1 MAEDLRQAA
10 LDYHREPK
18 PGKLGIH
25 ATKRMGTQR
34 DLALAYSPGV
44 AAPCLEIAEDPA
56 RVWDYTARANLVAVI
71 SNGSAVLGLGA
82 IGALA
87 SKPVMEGKAVLF
99 KKFANIDVFD
109 IEVDEGDVDALVETV
124 ARLEPTFGAI
134 NLEDIKAP
142 ECFEIE
148 RRLKERLNI
157 PVFHDDQ
164 HGTAI
169 CVAAAALNALRIVG
183 KTPDAARVVCSGAGA
198 AAIACLDLL
207 QELGVARANIAVCDS
222 KGVVHA
228 GRTDLNEQK
237 QRYALDT
244 DARTLDDA
252 IEDADIFLG
261 LSGPGTMTQA
271 MVRSMGPKPIIL
283 ALANPVPE
291 IMPEDALAA
300 RPDAIIAT
308 GRSDYPNQVN
318 NVLCF
323 PFIFRGALDCGA
335 TEINTAM
342 KLACV
347 RAIADLATA
356 ESSDVVAAAYGD
368 QSQKFGR
375 DYIIPKPFD
384 PRLIQTVPA
393 AVAAAAMES
402 GVAAR
407 PIADLESYRAELA
420 GLVFRTGYLMK
431 VVIDQAKKDPKR
443 VVYAAGEN
451 ERVLRA
457 AQQAI
462 DEGIAR
468 PILIGRPSRI
478 EERIDRLSLRL
489 EPGTN
494 VGVIDPADYEKYDTY
509 WRLYHELMGRR
520 GVAPAAAR
528 TTLRNQPTVI
538 ASMMVRSGDADALLA
553 GPAPRFRPELNYVL
567 DVIGLRPGVDSAAA
581 LRVLILTKGIFF
593 IADTDIAEDPSPSQ
607 LCQSAVL
614 TAEQVRRFGM
624 TPKIALLSASNFGS
638 NDLAVSVKMREALRL
653 LHEQAPELEAEGEM
667 HADAALDETIRA
679 ERFPQ
684 LTAQGSG
691 QHPDSA
697 RPDHGQHRLR
707 HAQGAGRR
715 NLGRPD
721 PARAGCAGL
730 RPARLRHHAGRAQH
744 DGGCRGRG
752 PEPGGGGRRRVRR
765 RFRLGGGRWRGPT
778 RRRRPARRPSE
789 TVGKGSTASPPSS
802 STPCA
807 RRSRIRTAI
816 VSAPWS
822 RRCTKPTSP
831 T

>member
-1 MAEDLRQAA
+1 MADDLRQAA

-25 ATKRMGTQR
+25 ATKRMNTQR

-44 AAPCLEIAEDPA
+44 AAPCLEIAKDPA

-71 SNGSAVLGLGA
+71 SNGSAVLGLGS

-99 KKFANIDVFD
+99 KKFANIDVYD

-142 ECFEIE
+142 ECFEVE

-169 CVAAAALNALRIVG
+169 CVAAAALNALRIVE
-183 KTPDAARVVCSGAGA
+183 KTPGTVRVVCSGAGA

-207 QELGVARANIAVCDS
+207 RELGVDRDNITVCDR
-222 KGVVHA
+222 KGVVHTE
-228 GRTDLNEQK
+228 RQDLNEQK
-237 QRYALDT
+237 ARFALDT

-252 IEDADIFLG
+252 IAGADIFLG

-271 MVRSMGPKPIIL
+271 MVRSMGSKPIIL
-283 ALANPVPE
+283 ALANPTPE
-291 IMPEDALAA
+291 IMPEDVLEV

-368 QSQKFGR
+368 QSLKFGT

-384 PRLIQTVPA
+384 PRLIETVPV
-393 AVAAAAMES
+393 AVAEAAMAS
-402 GVAAR
+402 GVASR
-407 PIADLESYRAELA
+407 PIADLATYRQELA
-420 GLVFRTGYLMK
+420 GLAFRTGYLMK
-431 VVIDQAKKDPKR
+431 AVFDQAKRDPKR

-468 PILIGRPSRI
+468 PILIGRPSQI

-489 EPGTN
+489 RPGTDIE
-494 VGVIDPADYEKYDTY
+494 VVDPERYPNYDDY
-509 WRLYHELMGRR
+509 WRRYHELMGRR
-520 GVAPAAAR
+520 GAAPAAAR
-528 TTLRNQPTVI
+528 TALRTQPTVI
-538 ASMMVRSGDADALLA
+538 AAMMVRCGDADAMLA
-553 GPAPRFRPELNYVL
+553 GPATPFRPQLSHVL
-567 DVIGLRPGVDSAAA
+567 DVIGPRSGADSVAA
-581 LRVLILTKGIFF
+581 LRVLILTKGVFF
-593 IADTDIAEDPSPSQ
+593 IADTDVTENPGPSQ
-607 LCQSAVL
+607 ICRSAVL
-614 TAEQVRRFGM
+614 AAEQVRRFGM

-638 NDLAVSVKMREALRL
+638 NDLAASVKMREALSL
-653 LHEQAPELEAEGEM
+653 LHERAPALEAEGEM
-667 HADAALDETIRA
+667 MADSALDETIRA
-679 ERFPQ
+679 EMFPDSRLKGQ
-684 LTAQGSG
+684 ANTLILPDLTSANIAYGMLKVLADGISVGPILLGLAAPAYVLHGSATTRGVLNMTAVAAVEAQSRAEESTAQAAA
-691 QHPDSA
+691 DA
-697 RPDHGQHRLR
+697 
-707 HAQGAGRR
+707 
-715 NLGRPD
+715 
-721 PARAGCAGL
+721 
-730 RPARLRHHAGRAQH
+730 
-744 DGGCRGRG
+744 
-752 PEPGGGGRRRVRR
+752 
-765 RFRLGGGRWRGPT
+765 
-778 RRRRPARRPSE
+778 
-789 TVGKGSTASPPSS
+789 AS
-802 STPCA
+802 
-807 RRSRIRTAI
+807 
-816 VSAPWS
+816 
-822 RRCTKPTSP
+822 
-831 T
+831 

>member
-10 LDYHREPK
+10 LDYHRKPK
-18 PGKLGIH
+18 PGKLGIQ
-25 ATKRMGTQR
+25 ATKRMSTQR

-44 AAPCLEIAEDPA
+44 AAACEEIAKDPA
-56 RVWDYTARANLVAVI
+56 RAWDYTARANLVAVI
-71 SNGSAVLGLGA
+71 SNGSAVLGLGN

-87 SKPVMEGKAVLF
+87 AKPVMEGKAVLF

-109 IEVDEGDVDALVETV
+109 IEVDEGGVDALVETV

-148 RRLKERLNI
+148 RRLKELLDI

-169 CVAAAALNALRIVG
+169 CVGAATLNALRIVG
-183 KTPDAARVVCSGAGA
+183 KTPGAVRLVCSGAGA

-207 QELGVARANIAVCDS
+207 RELGIAQPNITVCDR
-222 KGVVHA
+222 KGVVHTE
-228 GRTDLNEQK
+228 RTDLNEQK
-237 QRYALDT
+237 RRYALDT

-271 MVRSMGPKPIIL
+271 MARRMAPKPVIL
-283 ALANPVPE
+283 ALANPTPE
-291 IMPEDALAA
+291 IMPEDALAV

-347 RAIADLATA
+347 HAIA
-356 ESSDVVAAAYGD
+356 ESSDIVAAAYGD
-368 QSQKFGR
+368 QSQKFGA

-384 PRLIQTVPA
+384 PRLIETVPV
-393 AVAAAAMES
+393 AVAEAAMAS
-402 GVAAR
+402 GVASR
-407 PIADLESYRAELA
+407 PVADLSAYREELA

-431 VVIDQAKKDPKR
+431 AVFDQAKKNPKR

-489 EPGTN
+489 RPGADVEVVEPER
-494 VGVIDPADYEKYDTY
+494 YQRYDNY

-528 TTLRNQPTVI
+528 TALRTQPTVI
-538 ASMMVRSGDADALLA
+538 ASMMVRCGDADAMLA
-553 GPAPRFRPELNYVL
+553 GPVPRFRPELKHVL
-567 DVIGLRPGVDSAAA
+567 DVIGLRPGVSSAAA
-581 LRVLILTKGIFF
+581 LQVLILTKGVYF
-593 IADTDIAEDPSPSQ
+593 IADTDIAEDPNPAQ
-607 LCQSAVL
+607 ICQSAVL
-614 TAEQVRRFGM
+614 AAEQVRRFGM

-638 NDLAVSVKMREALRL
+638 NDLAASVKMREALHL
-653 LHEQAPELEAEGEM
+653 LHRSAPTLAAEGEM
-667 HADAALDETIRA
+667 SADAALDEAVRA
-679 ERFPQ
+679 EVFPNSRLKGQ
-684 LTAQGSG
+684 ANTLILPDLTSANIAYGMLKALADGISVGPILLGLGAPAYVLHGSATTRGVLNMTAVAAVEAQS
-691 QHPDSA
+691 
-697 RPDHGQHRLR
+697 
-707 HAQGAGRR
+707 
-715 NLGRPD
+715 
-721 PARAGCAGL
+721 RAEESNNA
-730 RPARLRHHAGRAQH
+730 
-744 DGGCRGRG
+744 
-752 PEPGGGGRRRVRR
+752 
-765 RFRLGGGRWRGPT
+765 
-778 RRRRPARRPSE
+778 
-789 TVGKGSTASPPSS
+789 TAADAA
-802 STPCA
+802 C
-807 RRSRIRTAI
+807 
-816 VSAPWS
+816 
-822 RRCTKPTSP
+822 
-831 T
+831 

>member
-1 MAEDLRQAA
+1 MAEDLRRAA

-109 IEVDEGDVDALVETV
+109 IEVDETDVDALVETV

-148 RRLKERLNI
+148 RRLRERLNI

-183 KTPDAARVVCSGAGA
+183 KELGAVRVVCSGAGA

-207 QELGVARANIAVCDS
+207 QELGVARHNIAVCDS
-222 KGVVHA
+222 RGVVHTS
-228 GRTDLNEQK
+228 RTDLNEQK
-237 QRYALDT
+237 KRYALET

-252 IEDADIFLG
+252 IAGADIFLG

-283 ALANPVPE
+283 ALANPTPE

-368 QSQKFGR
+368 QSQKFGP

-384 PRLIQTVPA
+384 PRLIETVPA
-393 AVAAAAMES
+393 AVAEAAMQS

-407 PIADLESYRAELA
+407 PIADLAAYRQELA

-489 EPGTN
+489 EPGAN
-494 VGVIDPADYEKYDTY
+494 VGVIDPADYEMYDTY

-538 ASMMVRSGDADALLA
+538 ASMMVRCGDADALLA

-593 IADTDIAEDPSPSQ
+593 IADTDIMEDPSPSQ
-607 LCQSAVL
+607 ICQSAML
-614 TAEQVRRFGM
+614 TAKQVRRFGM

-638 NDLAVSVKMREALRL
+638 NDLASSVKMREAMHL
-653 LHEQAPELEAEGEM
+653 LHRHAPELEAEGEM
-667 HADAALDETIRA
+667 NADAALDEAIRA
-679 ERFPQ
+679 ERFPNSRLKGQ
-684 LTAQGSG
+684 ANTLILPDLTSANIAYGMLKVLADGISVGPILLGLAAPAYVLHGSATTRGVLNMTAVAAVEAQSRAEES
-691 QHPDSA
+691 DSA
-697 RPDHGQHRLR
+697 IAAD
-707 HAQGAGRR
+707 A
-715 NLGRPD
+715 
-721 PARAGCAGL
+721 AR
-730 RPARLRHHAGRAQH
+730 
-744 DGGCRGRG
+744 
-752 PEPGGGGRRRVRR
+752 
-765 RFRLGGGRWRGPT
+765 
-778 RRRRPARRPSE
+778 
-789 TVGKGSTASPPSS
+789 
-802 STPCA
+802 
-807 RRSRIRTAI
+807 
-816 VSAPWS
+816 
-822 RRCTKPTSP
+822 
-831 T
+831 

>member
-10 LDYHREPK
+10 LDYHRKPK
-18 PGKLGIH
+18 PGKLGIQ
-25 ATKRMGTQR
+25 ATKRMSTQR

-44 AAPCLEIAEDPA
+44 AAACEEIAKDPA
-56 RVWDYTARANLVAVI
+56 RAWDYTARANLVAVI
-71 SNGSAVLGLGA
+71 SNGSAVLGLGN

-87 SKPVMEGKAVLF
+87 AKPVMEGKAVLF

-109 IEVDEGDVDALVETV
+109 IEVDEGGVDALVETV

-148 RRLKERLNI
+148 RRLKELLDI

-169 CVAAAALNALRIVG
+169 CVGAATLNALRIVG
-183 KTPDAARVVCSGAGA
+183 KTPGAVRLVCSGAGA

-207 QELGVARANIAVCDS
+207 RELGIAQPNITVCDR
-222 KGVVHA
+222 KGVVHTE
-228 GRTDLNEQK
+228 RTDLNEQK
-237 QRYALDT
+237 RRYALDT

-271 MVRSMGPKPIIL
+271 MVRRMAPKPVIL
-283 ALANPVPE
+283 ALANPTPE
-291 IMPEDALAA
+291 IMPEDALAV

-347 RAIADLATA
+347 HAIADLATA
-356 ESSDVVAAAYGD
+356 ESSDIVAAAYGD
-368 QSQKFGR
+368 QSQKFGA

-384 PRLIQTVPA
+384 PRLIETVPV
-393 AVAAAAMES
+393 AVAEAAMAS
-402 GVAAR
+402 GVASR
-407 PIADLESYRAELA
+407 PVADLTAYREELA

-431 VVIDQAKKDPKR
+431 AVFDEAKKDPKR

-478 EERIDRLSLRL
+478 EERIDWLSLRL
-489 EPGTN
+489 RPGADVEVVEPER
-494 VGVIDPADYEKYDTY
+494 YQRYDNY

-528 TTLRNQPTVI
+528 TALRTQPTVI
-538 ASMMVRSGDADALLA
+538 ASMMVRCGDADAMLA
-553 GPAPRFRPELNYVL
+553 GPVPRFRPELKHVL
-567 DVIGLRPGVDSAAA
+567 DVIGLRPGVSSAAA
-581 LRVLILTKGIFF
+581 LQVLILTKGVYF
-593 IADTDIAEDPSPSQ
+593 IADTDIAEDPNPAQ
-607 LCQSAVL
+607 ICQSAML
-614 TAEQVRRFGM
+614 AAEQVRRFGM

-638 NDLAVSVKMREALRL
+638 NDLAASVKMREALHL
-653 LHEQAPELEAEGEM
+653 LHRSAPTLAAEGEM
-667 HADAALDETIRA
+667 SADAALDEAVRA
-679 ERFPQ
+679 EVFPNSRLKGQ
-684 LTAQGSG
+684 ANTLILPDLTSANIAYGMLKALADGISVGPILLGLGAPAYVLHGSATTRGVLNMTAVAAVEAQS
-691 QHPDSA
+691 
-697 RPDHGQHRLR
+697 
-707 HAQGAGRR
+707 
-715 NLGRPD
+715 
-721 PARAGCAGL
+721 RAKESNNA
-730 RPARLRHHAGRAQH
+730 
-744 DGGCRGRG
+744 
-752 PEPGGGGRRRVRR
+752 
-765 RFRLGGGRWRGPT
+765 
-778 RRRRPARRPSE
+778 
-789 TVGKGSTASPPSS
+789 TAADAA
-802 STPCA
+802 C
-807 RRSRIRTAI
+807 
-816 VSAPWS
+816 
-822 RRCTKPTSP
+822 
-831 T
+831 

>member
-10 LDYHREPK
+10 LDYHRKPK

-25 ATKRMGTQR
+25 ATKRMSTQR

-44 AAPCLEIAEDPA
+44 AAACEEIAKDPA
-56 RVWDYTARANLVAVI
+56 RAWDYTVRANLVAVI
-71 SNGSAVLGLGA
+71 SNGSAVLGLGS

-109 IEVDEGDVDALVETV
+109 IEVDEGDVDALVETI

-142 ECFEIE
+142 ECFEVE

-183 KTPDAARVVCSGAGA
+183 KTPDAVRLVCSGAGA

-207 QELGVARANIAVCDS
+207 RELGVAQHNISVCDR
-222 KGVVHA
+222 KGVVHS
-228 GRTDLNEQK
+228 GRPDLNEQK
-237 QRYALDT
+237 KRYALDT

-252 IEDADIFLG
+252 IAGADIFLG

-283 ALANPVPE
+283 ALANPTPE

-368 QSQKFGR
+368 QSQKFGP

-384 PRLIQTVPA
+384 PRLIETVPI
-393 AVAAAAMES
+393 AVIEAAMAS
-402 GVAAR
+402 GVAGR
-407 PIADLESYRAELA
+407 PIADLAAYRAELA

-431 VVIDQAKKDPKR
+431 VVFDQAKQDPQR

-478 EERIDRLSLRL
+478 EERIERLSLRL
-489 EPGTN
+489 QPGTD
-494 VGVIDPADYEKYDTY
+494 VEVVDPEHYEKYDAY
-509 WRLYHELMGRR
+509 CRLYHELMGRR
-520 GVAPAAAR
+520 GAAPAAAR
-528 TTLRNQPTVI
+528 RALRTQPTVI
-538 ASMMVRSGDADALLA
+538 ASMMVRCSDADAMLA
-553 GPAPRFRPELNYVL
+553 GPATPFRAELLHVL
-567 DVIGLRPGVDSAAA
+567 DVIGLRAGVATAAA

-593 IADTDIAEDPSPSQ
+593 IADTDITEDPTPSQ
-607 LCQSAVL
+607 LCQSTMLV
-614 TAEQVRRFGM
+614 AEQVRRFGM

-638 NDLAVSVKMREALRL
+638 NDLAASVKMREAMHL
-653 LHEQAPELEAEGEM
+653 LHQRAPELEAEGEM
-667 HADAALDETIRA
+667 NADAALDEAIRA
-679 ERFPQ
+679 EMFPNSR
-684 LTAQGSG
+684 LTGQANTLILPDLTSANIAYGMLKVLADGISVGPILLGLAAPAYVLHGSATTRGVLNMTAVAAVEAQS
-691 QHPDSA
+691 
-697 RPDHGQHRLR
+697 
-707 HAQGAGRR
+707 
-715 NLGRPD
+715 
-721 PARAGCAGL
+721 RAGESDTATAADTAG
-730 RPARLRHHAGRAQH
+730 
-744 DGGCRGRG
+744 
-752 PEPGGGGRRRVRR
+752 
-765 RFRLGGGRWRGPT
+765 
-778 RRRRPARRPSE
+778 
-789 TVGKGSTASPPSS
+789 
-802 STPCA
+802 
-807 RRSRIRTAI
+807 
-816 VSAPWS
+816 
-822 RRCTKPTSP
+822 
-831 T
+831 

>member
-10 LDYHREPK
+10 LDYHRKPK

-25 ATKRMGTQR
+25 ATKRMSTQR

-44 AAPCLEIAEDPA
+44 AAACEEIAKDPA
-56 RVWDYTARANLVAVI
+56 RAWDYTVRANLVAVI
-71 SNGSAVLGLGA
+71 SNGSAVLGLGS

-109 IEVDEGDVDALVETV
+109 IEVDEGDVDALVETI

-142 ECFEIE
+142 ECFEVE

-183 KTPDAARVVCSGAGA
+183 KTPDAVRLVCSGAGA

-207 QELGVARANIAVCDS
+207 RELGVAQHNISVCDR

-237 QRYALDT
+237 KRYALDT

-252 IEDADIFLG
+252 IAGADIFLG
-261 LSGPGTMTQA
+261 LSGPGTMSQA

-283 ALANPVPE
+283 ALANPTPE

-368 QSQKFGR
+368 QSQKFGP

-384 PRLIQTVPA
+384 PRLIETVPI
-393 AVAAAAMES
+393 AVIEAAMAS
-402 GVAAR
+402 GVAGR
-407 PIADLESYRAELA
+407 PIADLAAYRGRARGPRIPHRLFDEGGVRPGQA
-420 GLVFRTGYLMK
+420 GP
-431 VVIDQAKKDPKR
+431 AKGGLR
-443 VVYAAGEN
+443 RRRERACAARRPAGH
-451 ERVLRA
+451 RRGHRA
-457 AQQAI
+457 ADPDRAAVPHRGA
-462 DEGIAR
+462 DR
-468 PILIGRPSRI
+468 PAFAQDSAG
-478 EERIDRLSLRL
+478 D
-489 EPGTN
+489 
-494 VGVIDPADYEKYDTY
+494 
-509 WRLYHELMGRR
+509 GRR
-520 GVAPAAAR
+520 GR
-528 TTLRNQPTVI
+528 
-538 ASMMVRSGDADALLA
+538 RSG
-553 GPAPRFRPELNYVL
+553 
-567 DVIGLRPGVDSAAA
+567 A
-581 LRVLILTKGIFF
+581 LREI
-593 IADTDIAEDPSPSQ
+593 
-607 LCQSAVL
+607 
-614 TAEQVRRFGM
+614 
-624 TPKIALLSASNFGS
+624 
-638 NDLAVSVKMREALRL
+638 
-653 LHEQAPELEAEGEM
+653 
-667 HADAALDETIRA
+667 
-679 ERFPQ
+679 
-684 LTAQGSG
+684 
-691 QHPDSA
+691 
-697 RPDHGQHRLR
+697 
-707 HAQGAGRR
+707 
-715 NLGRPD
+715 
-721 PARAGCAGL
+721 
-730 RPARLRHHAGRAQH
+730 
-744 DGGCRGRG
+744 
-752 PEPGGGGRRRVRR
+752 
-765 RFRLGGGRWRGPT
+765 
-778 RRRRPARRPSE
+778 
-789 TVGKGSTASPPSS
+789 
-802 STPCA
+802 
-807 RRSRIRTAI
+807 
-816 VSAPWS
+816 
-822 RRCTKPTSP
+822 
-831 T
+831 